1 MIGCT
6 HYVYDSHSYYFTFC
20 GFVGTAMSLEW
31 IPSII
36 QTLSGQLINHRDFLR
51 SGWFWTHVNR
61 AWTVMDNGV
70 CQRNFCP
77 EKLGPGPWTWNFSP
91 VGYAMQDTL
100 TIFLS
105 YTVGSTS
112 SHLPIHYI
120 NHLPIIYCGGWV
132 CHARYINHI
141 PIIYCGEHQ

>member
-1 MIGCT
+1 
-6 HYVYDSHSYYFTFC
+6 
-20 GFVGTAMSLEW
+20 
-31 IPSII
+31 
-36 QTLSGQLINHRDFLR
+36 
-51 SGWFWTHVNR
+51 
-61 AWTVMDNGV
+61 MDNGV

-120 NHLPIIYCGGWV
+120 NH
-132 CHARYINHI
+132 I
-141 PIIYCGEHQ
+141 PIIEYDSTLYVGMARKKNGGQYKHMAIARTRTQVL